1 LEDFVDSVGDQ
12 KTFVKAGERK
22 ILVPSLVFKRR
33 RLPPMVKEHT
43 YELKMEK
50 KLTRMLEKEEK
61 RTEPKQA
68 H

>member
-1 LEDFVDSVGDQ
+1 MDSVGDQ